1 LYKSAF
7 LPKSFRQSQ
16 IVTRE
21 KLLKAL
27 LYEKCARKMLMKYTP
42 TVHLKIYFSDK
53 LTHLL
58 EPNIDRSMFSKCFV
72 RCSQCVALTSLVNK
86 DLKALLNLSL
96 GFNPIK
102 QLQINDDKIFY
113 NPNRCVFL
121 FLVSSNT
128 LKRYLWEST
137 GPKYLYRLDSN
148 EDPYYLGTLVV
159 KRQNINIESKIIDL
173 SYQSFW
179 LNKTTSY

>member
-1 LYKSAF
+1 MTVWLL
-7 LPKSFRQSQ
+7 LPKLHKNCKNPPNLLNSSTMYFVESF
-16 IVTRE
+16 
-21 KLLKAL
+21 L
-27 LYEKCARKMLMKYTP
+27 
-42 TVHLKIYFSDK
+42 F
-53 LTHLL
+53 
-58 EPNIDRSMFSKCFV
+58 SMFSKCFV